1 MSKLFRFFIVIALL
15 GFAYW
20 SAHPSIIYYF
30 FTDQK
35 TKKQTNLS
43 AAELKQLSKAQRK
56 KILQAQ
62 NNQNQ
67 ALNFGLD
74 LRGGINLIIEVDY
87 QKLADIT
94 ERKIEDITLE
104 EKEDHIDKIIRK
116 IKTRVDTY
124 GISEITVRK
133 QSETRLTIQIPG
145 ETSSERILNL
155 IQATG
160 KLEFL
165 IVADENIQQQ
175 LEYDEENDL
184 ILNEKELNQEGYKVL
199 YRYEKNSEG
208 KLEKSFPVV
217 LSTEGM
223 SGENIKNA
231 NDGYDYNGLSGFMVS
246 FDLNDKGTKEFAK
259 LTSDNINKPLAIV
272 LDERVLQSPNIRQP
286 ITGGSGQISG
296 NFSSEEAKDIALI
309 LKSGSLSA
317 PIKVISKDIIAPTLG
332 EELRNKG
339 LQALVYGLLIVMILI
354 VVIYRFFGII
364 AAFALA
370 INGFMVI
377 SFLCGFR
384 LTLSLSSIAGLILTI
399 GMSIDANVII
409 FERIKEE
416 LRLKKSLADAVY
428 IGYEKG
434 FWSIFDANVTTILA
448 TFVLYYYGSGALQG
462 FATTLFFGILVSM
475 ITSLFITRLIFDTL
489 MSYQILKKKHFLII

>member
-1 MSKLFRFFIVIALL
+1 MSKLFRFFIVATLL
-15 GFAYW
+15 AFAYW
-20 SAHPSIIYYF
+20 SAHPSIVYYF
-30 FTDQK
+30 FTDQDAIDK
-35 TKKQTNLS
+35 IELTEKELNELPEEDKKAIQ
-43 AAELKQLSKAQRK
+43 KAQMH
-56 KILQAQ
+56 
-62 NNQNQ
+62 QNQ

-74 LRGGINLIIEVDY
+74 LRGGIKLVIEVDY
-87 QKLADIT
+87 HKLAEIT
-94 ERKIEDITLE
+94 ERDFEDITLE
-104 EKEDHIDKIIRK
+104 EKEDHINKIVRK

-124 GISEITVRK
+124 GISEITIRK

-145 ETSSERILNL
+145 ETSSDRILNL
-155 IQATG
+155 IETTG

-165 IVADENIQQQ
+165 IVADDNVQQQ
-175 LEYDEENDL
+175 IKYDEDSNL
-184 ILNEKELNQEGYKVL
+184 ILNEDELRRQGYKIL
-199 YRYEKNSEG
+199 FRYEKNSEG
-208 KLEKSFPVV
+208 ELEQSSPVA
-217 LSTEGM
+217 LLTNGI

-231 NDGYDYNGLSGFMVS
+231 SDGYDYNGLSGFMIS
-246 FDLNDKGTKEFAK
+246 FELNDKGTKEFAQ
-259 LTSDNINKPLAIV
+259 LTSANVGKPLAII
-272 LDERVLQSPNIRQP
+272 LDDRVLQSPNIKQP

-332 EELRNKG
+332 VELRDKG
-339 LQALVYGLLIVMILI
+339 LKALVYGLLVVMVLI
-354 VVIYRFFGII
+354 IIIYRFFGLIS
-364 AAFALA
+364 ALALA

-377 SFLCGFR
+377 SFLCGFK

-416 LRLKKSLADAVY
+416 LRLKKSLVDAIY

-475 ITSLFITRLIFDTL
+475 ITSLFITRLVFDTL
-489 MSYQILKKKHFLII
+489 ISYQILRKKHFLII